1 MRDGLCAASAAP
13 RGLCPGRARSAVRRS
28 GTAAGRCEAPA
39 TPTRAGGKR
48 WCTGNGGPAVDEWTR
63 ERYPGVTRAELAR
76 EQQPRIRKHEFV
88 PSGRRT
94 YGHRICAVCDSL
106 ERDSVHRIKPVS
118 EDVKQVE
125 ARRVGERA

>member
-1 MRDGLCAASAAP
+1 MI
-13 RGLCPGRARSAVRRS
+13 
-28 GTAAGRCEAPA
+28 
-39 TPTRAGGKR
+39 
-48 WCTGNGGPAVDEWTR
+48 AVDEWTQ
-63 ERYPGVTRAELAR
+63 ERYPGVTVRDLERERRARPPLR
-76 EQQPRIRKHEFV
+76 RHVFV
-88 PSGRRT
+88 PSGQRS